1 MLLQHVSSYLTREQ
15 VVSGVHPGRCHLLP
29 LKNKSSRQAPPSL
42 ATNGSLQFSTK
53 CGAKLRLLLQACDE
67 SGTALTSGGDKFEAA
82 ATCLADGTVSQG
94 AAVVEDNA
102 DGTYDISVSLSR
114 TGLHSLTCQFGGCSV
129 SAFPVNI
136 SVTGSSMAAP
146 ADFGP
151 CCAVASDVNVS
162 DAKCTSSCSA
172 RVFTLLL
179 HLHAIQL
186 QGLHLT
192 PISQLVRLA
201 AGNSLTVRLLLQTP
215 ELIPISLTD
224 PADGGKIHTLIS
236 PRLHLKSDDGKT
248 EVEVQGIWQLPA
260 AGSFCTCTFELLKAG
275 KYSAGGR
282 LVCLLKLFQCMPN
295 TAQLFLFCTPAK
307 NSA

>member
-1 MLLQHVSSYLTREQ
+1 MRHVFSYIVCEQ

-129 SAFPVNI
+129 SGFPVNI

-146 ADFGP
+146 GDFGP

-172 RVFTLLL
+172 RVHTPLALAR
-179 HLHAIQL
+179 HSIA
-186 QGLHLT
+186 GLHLM

-215 ELIPISLTD
+215 ELIPISLMD
-224 PADGGKIHTLIS
+224 PADGGKFHTLIS

-248 EVEVQGIWQLPA
+248 EVELQGIWQLSA
-260 AGSFCTCTFELLKAG
+260 AGSFCTCAFELLKAG

-282 LVCLLKLFQCMPN
+282 LVCLLKLVQCMPD
-295 TAQLFLFCTPAK
+295 T
-307 NSA
+307 